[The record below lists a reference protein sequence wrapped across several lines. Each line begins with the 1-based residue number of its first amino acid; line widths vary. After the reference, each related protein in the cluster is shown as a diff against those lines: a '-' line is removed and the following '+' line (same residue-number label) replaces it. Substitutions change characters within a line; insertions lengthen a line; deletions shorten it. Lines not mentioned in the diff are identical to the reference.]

1 MIGWVNACLLI
12 DSALS
17 ASLND
22 FWCCDFLCICS
33 SRFCLH
39 KIRLFCQNYML
50 GCVPKKVNYQLW
62 EKLST
67 LFSGFLNSETNSIIS
82 YKGAAEKVS
91 ATVIL
96 SLQLLKSYF
105 VQFRLNL
112 NYSVATCSFCQSGFP
127 LSGWKFFYN
136 KSLQVATA
144 LTEDRVV
151 SRMFRLSFNTLAIAS
166 QASRDEPLR
175 IGGRSGIMNHESY
188 LQNQA
193 RIQDFEM
200 GGWIFIIMK

>member
-1 MIGWVNACLLI
+1 MCLRKWTINYEKNYPLY
-12 DSALS
+12 
-17 ASLND
+17 
-22 FWCCDFLCICS
+22 F
-33 SRFCLH
+33 RF
-39 KIRLFCQNYML
+39 
-50 GCVPKKVNYQLW
+50 
-62 EKLST
+62 
-67 LFSGFLNSETNSIIS
+67 FLNSETNSIIS

-112 NYSVATCSFCQSGFP
+112 NYSVETCSFCQSGFP
-127 LSGWKFFYN
+127 HSGWKFSYN
-136 KSLQVATA
+136 KSRQVATA

-175 IGGRSGIMNHESY
+175 IGGRTGIMNHESY

-200 GGWIFIIMK
+200 GGKFLL